1 MVKGRK
7 IMANTITKRELV
19 NKVCAELD
27 NGFTQN
33 EVLDIVQKT
42 IDLIT
47 EALGN
52 GDRVV
57 LRNFG
62 TFTVKEVKAKVGRN
76 PKNPAKNVPIPP
88 RNVVKFKVGKTLKE
102 AAAGSDK

>member
-1 MVKGRK
+1 
-7 IMANTITKRELV
+7 MATTITKRELV

-62 TFTVKEVKAKVGRN
+62 TFTLKEVKAKVGRN

-88 RNVVKFKVGKTLKE
+88 RTVVKFKVGKTLKE
-102 AAAGSDK
+102 AAANVK

>member
-1 MVKGRK
+1 
-7 IMANTITKRELV
+7 MANTITKRELV

-33 EVLDIVQKT
+33 EVLDIIQKT
-42 IDLIT
+42 IELIT
-47 EALGN
+47 DALGK

-62 TFTVKEVKAKVGRN
+62 TFTVKEVKAKIGRN
-76 PKNPAKNVPIPP
+76 PKNPDKDVPIPA
-88 RNVVKFKVGKTLKE
+88 RSVVKFKVGKTLKE
-102 AAAGSDK
+102 AAAKVQ

>member
-1 MVKGRK
+1 
-7 IMANTITKRELV
+7 MANTITKRELV
-19 NKVCAELD
+19 NKVCAELG
-27 NGFTQN
+27 NSFTQN
-33 EVLDIVQKT
+33 QVLDVIQKT
-42 IDLIT
+42 IETIT

-76 PKNPAKNVPIPP
+76 PKEPSKNVPIPP
-88 RNVVKFKVGKTLKE
+88 RTVVKFKVGKNLKDS
-102 AAAGSDK
+102 AAKVSD